1 MSLRIAVI
9 GLGYLGATH
18 AVVMAQLGHEVIGV
32 EPSQKRLAMLSRGE
46 LPFYEPGLQDALT
59 AALASGR
66 LKFAAEHN
74 AQSAEA
80 DLHFICV
87 GTPQLE
93 GSQAADTRHLYA
105 AISELARVI
114 KPGAVV
120 AGKSTVPVGTAAS
133 LRAELIEKSGK
144 NVELV
149 WNPEFLRE
157 GHALQ
162 DSLTPDRI
170 VVGISPETASNQPE
184 MVLREAYSSQ
194 IEAKIPFLVVDLA
207 TSELVK
213 VAANA
218 FLATKISFINAVA
231 EMAEQTGADASALA
245 EAIGLD
251 ERIGSKFLRNGIGFG
266 GGCLPKDIHAF
277 EAKASEIGATGIV
290 SLLQAVDSINLE
302 RRARVIDLATTALE
316 GLANK
321 RIAVLGAAF
330 KPETDDI
337 RESPAL
343 EVALALRAAGATV
356 VVHDPMA
363 LEAVREKHPELE
375 TSDEALDAL
384 TGADLTILATEWKQY
399 RQLDPEAVGKL
410 VAGKTL
416 IDGRNYLDQ
425 AAWRRAGWAVTAMG
439 KGA

>member
-1 MSLRIAVI
+1 MI

-18 AVVMAQLGHEVIGV
+18 AVVMAQLGHEVLGI
-32 EPSQKRLAMLSRGE
+32 EPNAQRLSALMNGK
-46 LPFYEPGLQDALT
+46 LPFYEPGLQEALT
-59 AALASGR
+59 EALASGR
-66 LKFAAEHN
+66 LKFASHHN
-74 AQSAEA
+74 EDSSQV

-87 GTPQLE
+87 GTPQLD

-105 AISELARVI
+105 AISDLAPWI

-133 LRAELIEKSGK
+133 LRAELLEKSGK

-157 GHALQ
+157 GHALK

-170 VVGISPETASNQPE
+170 VVGISPETSDLNPE

-231 EMAEQTGADASALA
+231 EVAELSGANAGQLA
-245 EAIGLD
+245 EAIGFD

-277 EAKASEIGATGIV
+277 EAKASEIGAKGIV

-302 RRARVIDLATTALE
+302 RRSRVIELAKKALGDLA
-316 GLANK
+316 GK
-321 RIAVLGAAF
+321 RISVLGAAF
-330 KPETDDI
+330 KAETDDI

-343 EVALALRAAGATV
+343 DVALALKAAGAKV
-356 VVHDPMA
+356 VVHDVM
-363 LEAVREKHPELE
+363 
-375 TSDEALDAL
+375 ALDAVRAKYADL
-384 TGADLTILATEWKQY
+384 ETKDDLHEALSGADLTILTTEWKLY
-399 RQLDPEAVGKL
+399 RELDPAVAGKL
-410 VAGKTL
+410 VAGKHL
-416 IDGRNYLDQ
+416 IDGRNYLDHD
-425 AAWRRAGWAVTAMG
+425 AWKKAGWSVSAMG

>member
-1 MSLRIAVI
+1 MSLRVSVI

-18 AVVMAQLGHEVIGV
+18 AVVMAQLGHQVIGI
-32 EPSQKRLAMLSRGE
+32 EPNPERLSALTAGR
-46 LPFYEPGLQDALT
+46 LPFYEPGLQEALT
-59 AALASGR
+59 EALAGGR
-66 LKFAAEHN
+66 LKFFDKHTAE
-74 AQSAEA
+74 SSEV

-87 GTPQLE
+87 GTPQLS

-105 AISELARVI
+105 AISDLAPWI

-133 LRAELIEKSGK
+133 LRAELREKSGK

-157 GHALQ
+157 GHALK

-170 VVGISPETASNQPE
+170 VVGISPETLDSNPE
-184 MVLREAYSSQ
+184 MVLRAAYSSQ
-194 IEAKIPFLVVDLA
+194 IQAKIPFLVVDLA

-231 EMAEQTGADASALA
+231 EMAELTGADAGQLA
-245 EAIGLD
+245 EAIGFD

-277 EAKASEIGATGIV
+277 EAKASEIGAKGVV

-302 RRARVIDLATTALE
+302 RRGRVVELAKEALGE
-316 GLANK
+316 ITGK
-321 RIAVLGAAF
+321 RIALLGAAF
-330 KPETDDI
+330 KAETDDI

-343 EVALALRAAGATV
+343 DVALALTAAGANV
-356 VVHDPMA
+356 VVHDVMA
-363 LEAVREKHPELE
+363 LDAVRAKYPELE
-375 TSDEALDAL
+375 TKDELLDAL
-384 TGADLTILATEWKQY
+384 NGADLTILATEWKLY
-399 RQLDPEAVGKL
+399 RDLDPQAAASV
-410 VAGKTL
+410 VAGKRL
-416 IDGRNYLDQ
+416 IDGRNYLDL
-425 AAWRRAGWAVTAMG
+425 AGWQSAGWSVSAMG

>member
-1 MSLRIAVI
+1 VI

-18 AVVMAQLGHEVIGV
+18 AVVMAQLGHQVVGI
-32 EPSQKRLAMLSRGE
+32 EPNPERLEALMAGR
-46 LPFYEPGLQDALT
+46 LPFYEPGLQEALT
-59 AALASGR
+59 QAIASGR
-66 LKFAAEHN
+66 LKFFAQHTAET
-74 AQSAEA
+74 SES

-87 GTPQLE
+87 GTPQLA

-105 AISELARVI
+105 AIYDLAPWI

-157 GHALQ
+157 GHALK

-170 VVGISPETASNQPE
+170 VVGISTETRDSNPE
-184 MVLREAYSSQ
+184 MVLRAAYSSQ
-194 IEAKIPFLVVDLA
+194 IEAEIPFLVVDLA

-231 EMAEQTGADASALA
+231 EMAELTGADAGQLA
-245 EAIGLD
+245 EAIGFD
-251 ERIGSKFLRNGIGFG
+251 DRIGSKFLRNGIGFG

-277 EAKASEIGATGIV
+277 EAKASEVGAKGVV

-302 RRARVIDLATTALE
+302 RRARVLDLAKAALGE
-316 GLANK
+316 IAGK
-321 RIAVLGAAF
+321 RIALLGAAF
-330 KPETDDI
+330 KAETDDI

-343 EVALALRAAGATV
+343 DVALALKAGGANV
-356 VVHDPMA
+356 VVHDVM
-363 LEAVREKHPELE
+363 
-375 TSDEALDAL
+375 ALDAVRAKHPDL
-384 TGADLTILATEWKQY
+384 ETKDDLLAALDGADLTILATEWKLY
-399 RQLDPEAVGKL
+399 RDLDPESAGSVVASKL
-410 VAGKTL
+410 L
-416 IDGRNYLDQ
+416 IDGRNYLNLVDWQ
-425 AAWRRAGWAVTAMG
+425 SAGWSVSAMG

>member
-1 MSLRIAVI
+1 MSLRVSVI

-18 AVVMAQLGHEVIGV
+18 AVVMAQLGHRVIGI
-32 EPSQKRLAMLSRGE
+32 EPNPERLDALNAGK
-46 LPFYEPGLQDALT
+46 LPFYEPGLQEALT
-59 AALASGR
+59 ESLASGR
-66 LKFAAEHN
+66 LKF
-74 AQSAEA
+74 SAKHGPESSEA

-87 GTPQLE
+87 GTPQLA

-105 AISELARVI
+105 AISDLAPWI

-133 LRAELIEKSGK
+133 LRAELIAKSGK
-144 NVELV
+144 KVELV

-157 GHALQ
+157 GHALK

-170 VVGISPETASNQPE
+170 VVGISLETQDSSPE
-184 MVLREAYSSQ
+184 MVLRAAYSSQ

-231 EMAEQTGADASALA
+231 EMAELTGADAGQLA
-245 EAIGLD
+245 EAIGFD
-251 ERIGSKFLRNGIGFG
+251 DRIGSKFLRNGIGFG

-277 EAKASEIGATGIV
+277 EAKASEVGAKGVV

-302 RRARVIDLATTALE
+302 RRARVLDLAKAALGE
-316 GLANK
+316 IAGK
-321 RIAVLGAAF
+321 RIALLGAAF
-330 KPETDDI
+330 KAETDDI

-343 EVALALRAAGATV
+343 DVALALKAGGANV
-356 VVHDPMA
+356 VVHDVMA
-363 LEAVREKHPELE
+363 LDAVRAKYPELE
-375 TSDEALDAL
+375 TKDDLLDAL
-384 TGADLTILATEWKQY
+384 DGADLTILATEWKLY
-399 RQLDPEAVGKL
+399 RDLDPQLAGSV
-410 VAGKTL
+410 VAGKRL
-416 IDGRNYLDQ
+416 IDGRNYLDL
-425 AAWRRAGWAVTAMG
+425 AGWQSAGWSVSAMG